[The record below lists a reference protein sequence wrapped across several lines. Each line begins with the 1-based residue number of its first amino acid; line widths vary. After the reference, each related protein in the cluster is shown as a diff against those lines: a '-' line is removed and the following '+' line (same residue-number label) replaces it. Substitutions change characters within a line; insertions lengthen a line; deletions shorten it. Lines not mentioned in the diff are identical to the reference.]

1 MKRFPVLGLLL
12 CGTLGLGQS
21 DQAKVP
27 ATGNAG
33 TEGRSGGPGVGWA
46 SPPEYRII
54 YGQRVYH
61 VGGDVSPPQLLK
73 STVDLSQT
81 SINPR
86 HLSGTVIIWAIV
98 DRDGVV
104 RHPRVVRSL
113 EPKLDEIALRTVKTW
128 RFAPARKSGEPVPAE
143 WNLSYSFGDGK
154 GVNP

>member
-46 SPPEYRII
+46 SQPEYRII

-104 RHPRVVRSL
+104 RHPSLHYSRKWSAEEFFVRAKQRCD
-113 EPKLDEIALRTVKTW
+113 KLTEL
-128 RFAPARKSGEPVPAE
+128 GETG
-143 WNLSYSFGDGK
+143 S
-154 GVNP
+154 